1 MQWIVEPA
9 AERIWD
15 SAGTIITAEGRTEL
29 APTTDAG
36 WDDVLEH
43 ATILAEAANLL
54 MLPGRGPAGPDWI
67 AYARGLHTTA
77 RQALAAAEA
86 RDADALFEAGGR
98 IYEACVA
105 CHAQYW
111 LPAADTTSGG

>member
-1 MQWIVEPA
+1 MQWIIEPA
-9 AERIWD
+9 ADEIWD

-36 WDDVLEH
+36 WDDVRKH
-43 ATILAEAANLL
+43 AAILAEAANLL
-54 MLPGRGPAGPDWI
+54 MLPGRAAGPDWI
-67 AYARGLHTTA
+67 AYAQGLRTTA

-86 RDADALFEAGGR
+86 RDADALFEAGGQ
-98 IYEACVA
+98 IYQACVA

-111 LPAADTTSGG
+111 PSARDAAGGD